1 MQTASNKVIN
11 GWAMYDW
18 ANSVYNLVIT
28 STIFPAY
35 FEAITGDG
43 NELTTADH
51 VRFLGRDFVNTALY
65 NYALSFAML
74 IVAFISPL
82 LSSIADYKGNK
93 KKFLNFFLTMGS
105 VACACLFFFTSKSTL
120 YIGITCSIIACIGFW
135 ASLVYYN
142 SYLPEIAAPED
153 RDRVSAKGFTY
164 GYIGSVILQVVCFV
178 FVFFPGILGG
188 NKDSNIQYQAS
199 FLLVGVWWWGF
210 GQFSLSRLPKSIP
223 AGTGDLEHHILSKG
237 YRELRKVWNQL
248 KRLAVLKRFLFAFFF
263 YNMGVQTVM
272 LAAAL
277 YGKSELAIPTTNL
290 IIAILIIQL
299 IAIPG
304 AYAISRLSDAIG
316 NMKALMCCILVWI
329 AICVFGYMIPAKD
342 IMQFYILGAVVGFV
356 MGGIQSLS
364 RSTYSKLM
372 PVTRDTASFFS
383 FYDVTEKIGI
393 VIGIFSFG
401 FFTELTGS
409 QRSSVLSVMSFFIIG
424 FVLLLFANSARV
436 RSENTQPV
444 DNVIAEPV

>member
-1 MQTASNKVIN
+1 MQTASRKVIN

-43 NELTTADH
+43 NDQTTSDH
-51 VRFLGRDFVNTALY
+51 VHFLGRDFVNTALY
-65 NYALSFAML
+65 NYALAFAML

-93 KKFLNFFLTMGS
+93 KSFLNFFLTIGS
-105 VACACLFFFTSKSTL
+105 IACAALFFFTDKSTL
-120 YIGITCSIIACIGFW
+120 YIGISCMIIACVGFW

-164 GYIGSVILQVVCFV
+164 GYVGSVILQVICFV
-178 FVFFPGILGG
+178 FVFYPGILGG
-188 NKDSNIQYQAS
+188 NKDSIIQFQAS

-210 GQFSLSRLPKSIP
+210 GQFSLSRLPKSLP
-223 AGTGDLEHHILSKG
+223 AGGGDLRHHILSKG
-237 YRELRKVWNQL
+237 YRELQKVWNQL
-248 KRLAVLKRFLFAFFF
+248 KHLAALKRFLFAFFF

-304 AYAISRLSDAIG
+304 AYAISRLSEVIG
-316 NMKALMCCILVWI
+316 NIKALMVCIGVWI
-329 AICVFGYMIPAKD
+329 GICIFAYLIPAKD
-342 IMQFYILGAVVGFV
+342 IMQFYILGAIVGFV

-372 PVTRDTASFFS
+372 PVTKDTASFFS

-409 QRSSVLSVMSFFIIG
+409 QRSSVLSVMGFFIIG
-424 FVLLLFANSARV
+424 LVLLLYAGTTQAKEQKKAIVINTA
-436 RSENTQPV
+436 SEP
-444 DNVIAEPV
+444 A

>member
-1 MQTASNKVIN
+1 MQTASKKVIN

-35 FEAITGDG
+35 FESITGDG
-43 NELTTADH
+43 NDQTTTDH
-51 VRFLGRDFVNTALY
+51 VHFLGRDFVNTALY
-65 NYALSFAML
+65 NYSLAVAML

-93 KKFLNFFLTMGS
+93 KSFLNFFLTTGS
-105 VACACLFFFTSKSTL
+105 ISCAALFFFTNKSTL
-120 YIGITCSIIACIGFW
+120 YIGIGCMIIACVGFW

-164 GYIGSVILQVVCFV
+164 GYIGSVILQIICFV
-178 FVFFPGILGG
+178 FVFKPELLGG
-188 NKDSNIQYQAS
+188 NKDSIIQYRAS

-210 GQFSLSRLPKSIP
+210 GQFSLSRLPKSAP
-223 AGTGDLEHHILSKG
+223 AGTGDLQHHILLKG
-237 YRELRKVWNQL
+237 YRELQKVWNQL
-248 KRLAVLKRFLFAFFF
+248 KHLTTLKRFLFAFFF

-304 AYAISRLSDAIG
+304 AYVISRLSESIG
-316 NMKALMCCILVWI
+316 NMKALMICIIVWI
-329 AICVFGYMIPAKD
+329 GICLYGYLIPAKD

-372 PVTRDTASFFS
+372 PVTKDTASFFS

-401 FFTELTGS
+401 LFTEVTGS
-409 QRSSVLSVMSFFIIG
+409 QRSSVLSVMAFFIIG
-424 FVLLLFANSARV
+424 LLLLLYARNAQAKEQKLESV
-436 RSENTQPV
+436 NNMISEP
-444 DNVIAEPV
+444 A

>member
-1 MQTASNKVIN
+1 
-11 GWAMYDW
+11 
-18 ANSVYNLVIT
+18 
-28 STIFPAY
+28 
-35 FEAITGDG
+35 
-43 NELTTADH
+43 
-51 VRFLGRDFVNTALY
+51 
-65 NYALSFAML
+65 ML

-82 LSSIADYKGNK
+82 LSSIADYTGNK

-105 VACACLFFFTSKSTL
+105 IACAGLFFFTSKSTL
-120 YIGITCSIIACIGFW
+120 YVGIICSITACVGFW

-153 RDRVSAKGFTY
+153 RDRVSARGFTF
-164 GYIGSVILQVVCFV
+164 GYIGSVILQIICFV
-178 FVFFPGILGG
+178 FVFYPQLLGG
-188 NKDSNIQYQAS
+188 NKDSIVQYQAS

-210 GQFSLSRLPKSIP
+210 GQFSMRRLPKSLP
-223 AGTGDLEHHILSKG
+223 AGGGDPEHHILLKG
-237 YRELRKVWNQL
+237 YRELQKVWTQL
-248 KRLAVLKRFLFAFFF
+248 KYLVLLKRYLVAFFF

-304 AYAISRLSDAIG
+304 AYTISKLSASIG
-316 NMKALMCCILVWI
+316 NMSALMVCVIVWI
-329 AICVFGYMIPAKD
+329 GICFYGYVIPAKNVTH
-342 IMQFYILGAVVGFV
+342 FYILGSIIGFV

-372 PVTRDTASFFS
+372 PVTKDTASFFS
-383 FYDVTEKIGI
+383 FYDVTEKIGL

-409 QRSSVLSVMSFFIIG
+409 QRSSVLSVMAFFIIG
-424 FVLLLFANSARV
+424 LSLLIYARI
-436 RSENTQPV
+436 TQLKMQKTGPGNKIV
-444 DNVIAEPV
+444 TEHA

>member
-51 VRFLGRDFVNTALY
+51 VHFLGRDFVNTALY

-105 VACACLFFFTSKSTL
+105 IACACLFFFTSKSTL
-120 YIGITCSIIACIGFW
+120 YIGITCSIIACVGFW

-164 GYIGSVILQVVCFV
+164 GYIGSVILQIICFV

-188 NKDSNIQYQAS
+188 NKDSNIQYQAC

-223 AGTGDLEHHILSKG
+223 AGTGDLEHHILYKG
-237 YRELRKVWNQL
+237 YRELRKVWSQL
-248 KRLAVLKRFLFAFFF
+248 KHLAVLKRFLFAFFF

-316 NMKALMCCILVWI
+316 NMKALMACILVWI

-342 IMQFYILGAVVGFV
+342 ILQFYILGAIVGFV

-436 RSENTQPV
+436 RSENTQSV